1 MCLRTNSPRRFAAL
15 MERTRTISGGKS
27 LAMPKRWQSASFKTF
42 HDDDLNIGAVLK
54 RDDFTEAAMMS

>member
-1 MCLRTNSPRRFAAL
+1 

-27 LAMPKRWQSASFKTF
+27 LAMPKRRQSASFKTF
-42 HDDDLNIGAVLK
+42 HDDDLNIGAALK